1 MNRIQLVCLYY
12 SVNFVIPSLNN
23 NKMKSEKKTITGN
36 FSAKVTAIVIGLFV
50 EISDCISKLSWGRK
64 RESDE

>member
-23 NKMKSEKKTITGN
+23 NKMKSEKKN
-36 FSAKVTAIVIGLFV
+36 YNRQF
-50 EISDCISKLSWGRK
+50 LS
-64 RESDE
+64 